1 MQEVVGIIGLGD
13 NRVEGAEGNWPE
25 YNDVVEVSFDVVRGW
40 PVK

>member
-13 NRVEGAEGNWPE
+13 NGVEGAEGNRSG